1 MGNLGGK
8 VIMVDVEA
16 EKKKIWEANQEWYRL
31 ENDNKVDEIF
41 EKFID
46 DDIILQVP
54 GMPQLVG
61 KKATY
66 SFMKEFIENVLIS
79 VEGKPTRLEVAES
92 GELAYDIGNSTAKV
106 MGPDGPVDDKQK
118 YLIVWKKI
126 DGKWKAIAGSFSS
139 DLS

>member
-1 MGNLGGK
+1 MEPWEVGE
-8 VIMVDVEA
+8 MVDIEA
-16 EKKKIWEANQEWYRL
+16 EKKEIWASNQEWYRL
-31 ENDNKVDEIF
+31 ENDKKVDEIF
-41 EKFID
+41 EKFIY
-46 DDIILQVP
+46 DDIIFQVP
-54 GMPQLVG
+54 GMPQFVG
-61 KKATY
+61 REAVY
-66 SFMKEFIENVLIS
+66 SFMKEFIENVLVS

-92 GELAYDIGNSTAKV
+92 GELAYDLGNSMAKV

>member
-1 MGNLGGK
+1 
-8 VIMVDVEA
+8 MVDIEA
-16 EKKKIWEANQEWYRL
+16 EKKLIWEANQEWFKL
-31 ENDNKVDEIF
+31 ENEKNVDAIM
-41 EKFID
+41 EKFIA

-54 GMPQLVG
+54 GMPQHVG
-61 KKATY
+61 KEAVHK
-66 SFMKEFIENVLIS
+66 SMSELFKVLIS
-79 VEGKPTRLEVAES
+79 IEGKPTRLEVADS
-92 GELAYDIGNSTAKV
+92 GELAYDLGNATAKM